1 MDLYDVNLIN
11 RRFVINNGE
20 YKLLLQLNII
30 PLLHTTNRILLL
42 QLKETEH
49 LKIVAYDEK
58 NQNILPVVDQDID
71 QIISS
76 IKKISFPDNLQ
87 KRILGLSNSKS
98 NNNKPIYFKPLRSK
112 YLQLQKLERL
122 FRVTNK
128 ST

>member
-20 YKLLLQLNII
+20 YKLLLQLYII

-58 NQNILPVVDQDID
+58 
-71 QIISS
+71 
-76 IKKISFPDNLQ
+76 K
-87 KRILGLSNSKS
+87 
-98 NNNKPIYFKPLRSK
+98 
-112 YLQLQKLERL
+112 
-122 FRVTNK
+122 
-128 ST
+128 